1 MSRKNRNKSK
11 NKELRG
17 WLVAV
22 ALFLSLMLPREILAQ
37 PLTAAATIGTAMTA
51 TLVATCP

>member
-1 MSRKNRNKSK
+1 MSRKNGNKSK

-51 TLVATCP
+51 TLVVTCP